1 MAEQTKARETAWLQ
15 ARELTPEKIKLAQQA
30 LEEIRA
36 GEKVFEAIRHNPL
49 ADGYLS
55 KNILVTVY
63 RELVRRGE
71 WENDPALLAKIRMK
85 PMLWLPSIS
94 LPTAGA
100 RTWLLKWWASILP
113 FNWQSNR
120 CGKAARCP
128 WWVT

>member
-71 WENDPALLAKIRMK
+71 WKNDPALLAKIRMK
-85 PMLWLPSIS
+85 PM
-94 LPTAGA
+94 
-100 RTWLLKWWASILP
+100 RTLSVFLEKFFLIRSQKIAQTHL
-113 FNWQSNR
+113 FK
-120 CGKAARCP
+120 CLGH
-128 WWVT
+128 